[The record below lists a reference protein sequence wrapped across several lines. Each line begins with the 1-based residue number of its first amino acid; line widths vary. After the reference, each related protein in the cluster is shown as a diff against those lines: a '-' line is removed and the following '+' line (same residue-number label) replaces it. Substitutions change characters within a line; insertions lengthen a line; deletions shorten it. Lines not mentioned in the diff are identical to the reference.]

1 MPNTDYITEINKLLN
16 LADEDLLDFIYQLL
30 QKSINPSLIETLQQP
45 A

>member
-1 MPNTDYITEINKLLN
+1 MSNTDYITEINKLLQ
-16 LADEDLLDFIYQLL
+16 LADEELLDFIFQLL